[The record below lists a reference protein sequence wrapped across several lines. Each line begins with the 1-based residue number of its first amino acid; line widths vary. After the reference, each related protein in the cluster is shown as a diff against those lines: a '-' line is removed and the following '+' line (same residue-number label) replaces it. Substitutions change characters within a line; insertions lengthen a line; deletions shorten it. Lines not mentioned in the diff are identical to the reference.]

1 MASSAQPAP
10 GQTAE
15 ALAEE
20 VAAQNTLVNELRKQ
34 GADSAA
40 QEEAKKRLGEL
51 KKNLALL
58 QHAAGAGGKGEKKK
72 ERMLLKTAKVRG
84 WPVCCGWGSSS
95 SQGSCRLYS
104 PSPSRP
110 ADGDGDGDG
119 CCC

>member
-1 MASSAQPAP
+1 MASTTPAAP

-72 ERMLLKTAKVRG
+72 ERMLLKTAKVR
-84 WPVCCGWGSSS
+84 V
-95 SQGSCRLYS
+95 
-104 PSPSRP
+104 RP
-110 ADGDGDGDG
+110 LWSG
-119 CCC
+119 